1 MNHNEN
7 DNDNDITEKLLPVTF
22 NINSP
27 KQIFI
32 NLTKEKKAFIF
43 FILII
48 ILTVGNNYYSFESFF
63 SIPSIPKGFC
73 YEDSLFT
80 LTQTVTDFFK
90 IHTKCKN
97 ALLIISSFAADFTI
111 IISMIYWTFFFK
123 DEQLCISVFAF
134 YLFRFVIMK
143 IFLLDYP
150 RDYIFTYPGVR
161 SLFVSYLKT
170 NDFFFSGHTGF
181 PLIIF
186 CDCIGKNYKKIA
198 YLSLFTFI
206 IEFFSMLALRGH
218 YSIDLVVGAFIGI
231 YVYFIVLVTLK
242 YVKNNKIKS

>member
-1 MNHNEN
+1 MNHNE
-7 DNDNDITEKLLPVTF
+7 NDNDITEKLLPVKFT
-22 NINSP
+22 INST
-27 KQIFI
+27 KQIFP
-32 NLTKEKKAFIF
+32 NPTKEKKALIF
-43 FILII
+43 FVLII

-63 SIPSIPKGFC
+63 SIPFIPKGFC

-80 LTQTVTDFFK
+80 LTQEVTNFFK
-90 IHTKCKN
+90 IHTQCKN
-97 ALLIISSFAADFTI
+97 VLLIISSFAADLTI

-134 YLFRFVIMK
+134 YLFRFIIMK

-218 YSIDLVVGAFIGI
+218 YSIDLVVGAFIGV
-231 YVYFIVLVTLK
+231 YVYFMVLVTLK
-242 YVKNNKIKS
+242 YVKNNKIKN